1 MDIMKKPGTGTI
13 RQMMAVIIALTCLFL
28 FSATALLSPAKAD
41 ETGQSPPLQP
51 EIQQYSLTAQLPMG
65 NYTPQQ
71 MQVLMAF
78 KSTELVTSKEKKKL
92 KSALEIRES
101 EIESME
107 KALEDNRPAQYYKSL
122 KKLLW
127 QSENVKTASKSAKVR
142 LLDGQDKLEADFEAF
157 GDDRK
162 KWPEFARLE
171 LDKLKKGRELYDN
184 FIKVDDLLCKY
195 VKFRMRNTYEI
206 CLHDPETFPLNR
218 SYLKIGM
225 QSARDIVKTYRKLYE
240 ELDKADR
247 KARSAEKK

>member
-1 MDIMKKPGTGTI
+1 MRIMEKPDTLII
-13 RQMMAVIIALTCLFL
+13 RLMKAIIIAIACLL
-28 FSATALLSPAKAD
+28 PFSATVAPSPAWAA
-41 ETGQSPPLQP
+41 ETGQSLQL
-51 EIQQYSLTAQLPMG
+51 EIQPDSLIAQFPMG

-78 KSTELVTSKEKKKL
+78 KPTELVTSKEKKKL
-92 KSALEIRES
+92 KSALDIRED
-101 EIESME
+101 EIGSME
-107 KALEDNRPAQYYKSL
+107 QALENNRPAQYYKSL

-127 QSENVKTASKSAKVR
+127 QSETVKTTSKKAKVR

-162 KWPEFARLE
+162 KWPEFSRLE

-195 VKFRMRNTYEI
+195 VRFRMRNTYEI
-206 CLHDPETFPLNR
+206 CIHDPETFPLNR
-218 SYLKIGM
+218 SYLKIGL

-240 ELDKADR
+240 ELDKADK